1 MRKVLLAVSLLVGG
15 AALAQQDLQEQIHQ
29 LKMEVEQLRMATLP
43 PPPPSD
49 MQPPAEGQSPLHK
62 KFNMYFI
69 FLSSF
74 DAD

>member
-29 LKMEVEQLRMATLP
+29 LKMEVEQLRMAPL

-49 MQPPAEGQSPLHK
+49 MQPPA
-62 KFNMYFI
+62 
-69 FLSSF
+69 
-74 DAD
+74 